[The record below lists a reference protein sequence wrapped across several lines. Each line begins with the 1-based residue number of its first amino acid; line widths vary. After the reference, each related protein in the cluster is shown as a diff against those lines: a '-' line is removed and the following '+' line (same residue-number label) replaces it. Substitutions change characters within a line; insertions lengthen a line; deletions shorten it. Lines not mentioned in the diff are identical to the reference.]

1 MTRLIEEI
9 SIKNVGGIASVSMRL
24 ETGFT
29 VITGESGAGKSSLV
43 RALELIGGKR
53 SQALLIRSGEEDA
66 SVEAVFSGSAER
78 VSETLQLRDEDGL
91 LFARRILSRGG
102 RNRCFFQ
109 DKATPFSTFASVMND
124 RMRIQSQFAQ
134 IELLDPKRQMDI
146 LDFCCGA
153 RAGDIRSALEN
164 TFDDA
169 LRCDRELRAV
179 KSKEQELKRRFQDA
193 EAIVE
198 ALRPLQIFPGC
209 DLLWEKELEEKNR
222 TFQQARKVRENLL
235 ELTGGASN
243 DGVLD
248 RLESCA
254 LELIRRLFLEKTEI
268 ETSFN
273 EGLSFLHSFIGAV
286 EEKTSDLS
294 PEIIERERELLEKKL
309 GVLRKIKRTTG
320 TRTAEELFS
329 WTSEAQGAI
338 AWLREEG
345 RLSSELLL
353 RAKQLRREAS
363 SLAMELRTLRQRAAD
378 LLAKEV
384 NRHLQELGMG
394 ESVFSVKLL
403 PLGKIRSG
411 GADEVSFTLS
421 AGGSEEMPVNKSASG
436 GELSRIL
443 LALQLAMPEES
454 LPPTL
459 VFDEVEAGLGGKA
472 ALLAGYK
479 LLALSRKTQVI
490 LVTHEATIASL
501 ADHHFLVKKTAD
513 CVEVKKL
520 ERNDRVG
527 EVARMLSG
535 DASLQEAREH
545 AERLLASAENSGC
558 ARCGKEEAFAGECA
572 LAFPRGKV

>member
-1 MTRLIEEI
+1 MIEEI

-24 ETGFT
+24 EIGFS
-29 VITGESGAGKSSLV
+29 VITGESGAGKSSFV

-53 SQALLIRSGEEDA
+53 SQALFIRSGEEEA
-66 SVEAVFSGSAER
+66 LVEAVFSGSIKH
-78 VSETLQLRDEDGL
+78 VSEILQPCDEEGM
-91 LFARRILSRGG
+91 LFARRVLSRAG

-109 DKATPFSTFASVMND
+109 GKATPFSTFASVMND

-153 RAGDIRSALEN
+153 QAEHLRAALAD
-164 TFDDA
+164 TFEEA
-169 LRCDRELRAV
+169 LRCDRELKAV
-179 KSKEQELKRRFQDA
+179 KSKEQELQRRFRDA
-193 EAIVE
+193 ETIVE
-198 ALRPLQIFPGC
+198 TLRPLQIFAGC
-209 DLLWEKELEEKNR
+209 DLLWERELDEKNR
-222 TFQQARKVRENLL
+222 TFQQARKVRESLL

-248 RLESCA
+248 KLEFNA
-254 LELIRRLFLEKTEI
+254 LELIRRLSLEKTDVES
-268 ETSFN
+268 SFN
-273 EGLSFLHSFIGAV
+273 EGLSSLHLFISSIEAQA
-286 EEKTSDLS
+286 SDLS
-294 PEIIERERELLEKKL
+294 PERIERERDLLEKKL

-320 TRTAEELFS
+320 TRTAEELLS
-329 WTSEAQGAI
+329 WTSEAQDAI
-338 AWLREEG
+338 GWLREEAHI
-345 RLSSELLL
+345 SSELLQC
-353 RAKQLRREAS
+353 AKSLRRKAS
-363 SLAMELRTLRQRAAD
+363 SLAMELRALRQRAAES
-378 LLAKEV
+378 LEKEV

-403 PLGKIRSG
+403 PLDKIRSS

-443 LALQLAMPEES
+443 LALQLALPEES

-479 LLALSRKTQVI
+479 LLALSKKTQVI

-501 ADHHFLVKKTAD
+501 ADHHFLVKKAAD
-513 CVEVKKL
+513 YVEVKKL
-520 ERNDRVG
+520 ERDDRIG

-545 AERLLASAENSGC
+545 AERLLFSAQSTELNQSGN
-558 ARCGKEEAFAGECA
+558 KKP
-572 LAFPRGKV
+572 LA

>member
-1 MTRLIEEI
+1 MIEEI

-53 SQALLIRSGEEDA
+53 SQALFIRSGEEDA
-66 SVEAVFSGSAER
+66 SVEAVFSGAAEC
-78 VSETLQLRDEDGL
+78 VPETTPHLRDEDGL
-91 LFARRILSRGG
+91 LFARRVLSREG

-109 DKATPFSTFASVMND
+109 DKTTTFSTFASVMND

-134 IELLDPKRQMDI
+134 IELLDPKRQMAL

-153 RAGDIRSALEN
+153 RAADVRGALER
-164 TFDDA
+164 TFHEA
-169 LRCDRELRAV
+169 LCCDRELRAL

-222 TFQQARKVRENLL
+222 ALQQARKVGEHLL

-248 RLESCA
+248 RLETCA
-254 LELIRRLFLEKTEI
+254 LELIRRLSLEKTEI

-273 EGLSFLHSFIGAV
+273 EALSAVHSFIGAV
-286 EEKTSDLS
+286 QEKASDLLS
-294 PEIIERERELLEKKL
+294 PETIERDCELLEKKL
-309 GVLRKIKRTTG
+309 GTFRKIKRTTG

-329 WTSEAQGAI
+329 WTAEAREAI

-345 RLSSELLL
+345 RRSSELFL

-363 SLAMELRTLRQRAAD
+363 SLAMELRALRQRAAD
-378 LLAKEV
+378 ALAKKV
-384 NRHLQELGMG
+384 NGHLQELGMG
-394 ESVFSVKLL
+394 ESVFSVNLL
-403 PLGKIRSG
+403 PLDKIRSG
-411 GADEVSFTLS
+411 GADEISFTLS
-421 AGGSEEMPVNKSASG
+421 VGGAEELPVNKSASG

-443 LALQLAMPEES
+443 LALQLALPEES

-513 CVEVKKL
+513 CVEVKRL
-520 ERNDRVG
+520 ERDDRVG

-545 AERLLASAENSGC
+545 AERLLASAENPGC
-558 ARCGKEEAFAGECA
+558 AMCEKEDALPEECA
-572 LAFPRGKV
+572 PVFRRGKI

>member
-1 MTRLIEEI
+1 MIEEI

-24 ETGFT
+24 EIGFT
-29 VITGESGAGKSSLV
+29 VITGESGAGKSSFV

-53 SQALLIRSGEEDA
+53 SQALFIRSGEEEA
-66 SVEAVFSGSAER
+66 SVEAVFSGQIKH
-78 VSETLQLRDEDGL
+78 VSETLQPCDEEGL
-91 LFARRILSRGG
+91 LFARRVLSRGG

-146 LDFCCGA
+146 LDLCCGA
-153 RAGDIRSALEN
+153 QADNLRSALAN
-164 TFDDA
+164 TFEEA
-169 LRCDRELRAV
+169 LRCDRELKAV
-179 KSKEQELKRRFQDA
+179 KSKEQELQSRFRDA
-193 EAIVE
+193 ETIVDN
-198 ALRPLQIFPGC
+198 LRPLQIFPGC
-209 DLLWEKELEEKNR
+209 DLLWEREFDEKNR

-248 RLESCA
+248 RLESNA
-254 LELIRRLFLEKTEI
+254 LELIRRLSLEKTDVES
-268 ETSFN
+268 SFN
-273 EGLSFLHSFIGAV
+273 EGLSSLHSFIGSV
-286 EEKTSDLS
+286 EAKASSLS
-294 PEIIERERELLEKKL
+294 PERIERERDLLEKKL

-320 TRTAEELFS
+320 TRTAEELLS
-329 WTSEAQGAI
+329 WTLEAQDAI
-338 AWLREEG
+338 GWLREETHI
-345 RLSSELLL
+345 SSELLQC
-353 RAKQLRREAS
+353 AKSLRRKAS
-363 SLAMELRTLRQRAAD
+363 SLAMELRALRQRAAD
-378 LLAKEV
+378 SLEKEV

-403 PLGKIRSG
+403 PLDKIRSS
-411 GADEVSFTLS
+411 GADEISFTLS

-443 LALQLAMPEES
+443 LAIQLALPEEL
-454 LPPTL
+454 LPRTL
-459 VFDEVEAGLGGKA
+459 VFDEVEAGLGGMA

-479 LLALSRKTQVI
+479 LLALSKKTQVI

-501 ADHHFLVKKTAD
+501 ADHHFLVKKAAD
-513 CVEVKKL
+513 YVEVKKL
-520 ERNDRVG
+520 ERDDRIG

-545 AERLLASAENSGC
+545 AERLLFSAQSTELNQSGN
-558 ARCGKEEAFAGECA
+558 KKPLAGECT
-572 LAFPRGKV
+572 LAFPPGKV

>member
-1 MTRLIEEI
+1 VTGLIEEI
-9 SIKNVGGIASVSMRL
+9 SIKNVGGIASISMRL

-53 SQALLIRSGEEDA
+53 SQALFIRSGEEEA

-78 VSETLQLRDEDGL
+78 VSKTLQPRDEDGL

-109 DKATPFSTFASVMND
+109 DKATPFSTFASLMND

-153 RAGDIRSALEN
+153 QAEHLRAALEN
-164 TFDDA
+164 TFDEA

-179 KSKEQELKRRFQDA
+179 KSKEQELKLRFRDA
-193 EAIVE
+193 EAIAE
-198 ALRPLQIFPGC
+198 ALRPLQISPGC
-209 DLLWEKELEEKNR
+209 DLLWERELDEKNR

-243 DGVLD
+243 DGMID

-254 LELIRRLFLEKTEI
+254 LELIRRLFLEKTDVEA
-268 ETSFN
+268 SFN
-273 EGLSFLHSFIGAV
+273 EGLSFLHSFISSI
-286 EEKTSDLS
+286 EEKASALS
-294 PEIIERERELLEKKL
+294 PEKIERERDLIEKKL
-309 GVLRKIKRTTG
+309 GILRKIKRTTG
-320 TRTAEELFS
+320 TRTAEELVS
-329 WTSEAQGAI
+329 WTSDAQEAIG
-338 AWLREEG
+338 WLREEG

-353 RAKQLRREAS
+353 CAKKLRREAS
-363 SLAMELRTLRQRAAD
+363 SLAMELRALRQRAAD
-378 LLAKEV
+378 SLEKEV
-384 NRHLQELGMG
+384 NRHLQELGMA

-403 PLGKIRSG
+403 PLDKIRSS
-411 GADEVSFTLS
+411 GADEISFTLS
-421 AGGSEEMPVNKSASG
+421 SGGSEEMPVNKSASG

-443 LALQLAMPEES
+443 LALQLALPEET

-459 VFDEVEAGLGGKA
+459 IFDEVEAGLGGKA

-501 ADHHFLVKKTAD
+501 ADHHFLVKKTTD

-520 ERNDRVG
+520 ERDDRIG

-545 AERLLASAENSGC
+545 AERLLYSAESTECSQSGNISVL
-558 ARCGKEEAFAGECA
+558 AGEGDLAA
-572 LAFPRGKV
+572 LRGKV

>member
-1 MTRLIEEI
+1 MIEEI
-9 SIKNVGGIASVSMRL
+9 SIKNVGGIASVSIRL
-24 ETGFT
+24 EIGFT

-53 SQALLIRSGEEDA
+53 SQALFIRSGEEEA
-66 SVEAVFSGSAER
+66 LVEAVFSGSIKH
-78 VSETLQLRDEDGL
+78 VSETLQPYDEEGM
-91 LFARRILSRGG
+91 LFARRVLSRGG

-109 DKATPFSTFASVMND
+109 NKATPFSTFASVMND

-146 LDFCCGA
+146 LDFCCGEQA
-153 RAGDIRSALEN
+153 EHLRAALAD
-164 TFDDA
+164 TFEEA
-169 LRCDRELRAV
+169 LRCDRELKAV
-179 KSKEQELKRRFQDA
+179 KSKEQELQRRFRDA
-193 EAIVE
+193 ETIIE
-198 ALRPLQIFPGC
+198 TLRPLQIFSGC
-209 DLLWEKELEEKNR
+209 DLLWERELDEKNR
-222 TFQQARKVRENLL
+222 TFQQARKVRESLL

-248 RLESCA
+248 RLEFNA
-254 LELIRRLFLEKTEI
+254 LELIRRLSLEKTDVES
-268 ETSFN
+268 SFN
-273 EGLSFLHSFIGAV
+273 EGLSSLYLFISSIEAQA
-286 EEKTSDLS
+286 SSLS
-294 PEIIERERELLEKKL
+294 PERIERERDLLEKKL
-309 GVLRKIKRTTG
+309 GVLRKIKRATG
-320 TRTAEELFS
+320 TRTAEELLS
-329 WTSEAQGAI
+329 WTLEAQDAI
-338 AWLREEG
+338 GWLREEAHI
-345 RLSSELLL
+345 SSELLQC
-353 RAKQLRREAS
+353 AKSLRRKAS
-363 SLAMELRTLRQRAAD
+363 SLAMELRALRQRAAES
-378 LLAKEV
+378 LEKEV
-384 NRHLQELGMG
+384 NRHLQELGMA

-403 PLGKIRSG
+403 PLDKIRSS

-443 LALQLAMPEES
+443 LALQLALPEES

-479 LLALSRKTQVI
+479 MLALSKKTQVL

-520 ERNDRVG
+520 EKDDRVG

-535 DASLQEAREH
+535 DSSLQEAREH
-545 AERLLASAENSGC
+545 AERLLDSTQSTEWNQSGN
-558 ARCGKEEAFAGECA
+558 KNTLAGECI
-572 LAFPRGKV
+572 LAFPLGKV